1 MDESDF
7 LGHLSNSSYAKT
19 CDMVRFKAAL
29 QFFPLFFGVG
39 GWMPLAATHYDFI
52 RELPMFAPYEVR
64 LTIHSWDHKWVC
76 VFPFFFLIIRC
87 HGNFVVACHA
97 EVRDPTEEIETR
109 CSR

>member
-7 LGHLSNSSYAKT
+7 LGHLSNSSYAKI

-76 VFPFFFLIIRC
+76 VFPFPLFFIC
-87 HGNFVVACHA
+87 HEIFIAACHA
-97 EVRDPTEEIETR
+97 EVRDQTEETR
-109 CSR
+109 CSEDR